1 MAAAVAAQIDD
12 SRTAKTALRWQCAA
26 RPVPLRAFG
35 LPTAG
40 VRFALVQP
48 ARAGSPGGALRA
60 PSGLLA
66 ALAFTPLR
74 GSSALRARGAP
85 PAGLPPDQ
93 RLRRGFALRFAH
105 LSGGNPA
112 GGQPPPAAPPCA
124 APRCRGF
131 ALSLTLDLW
140 TRLPARERSG
150 AGLRP
155 QITKKNLIQKSAV
168 PTVSF
173 RFAQGTFLSLAS
185 FFL

>member
-1 MAAAVAAQIDD
+1 MAAAAAAQIDD

-105 LSGGNPA
+105 WSGGNPA
-112 GGQPPPAAPPCA
+112 GGQPPPAAPRVLRHGVGALPSRLRSTSGRGCPPASGRGRGCA
-124 APRCRGF
+124 PK
-131 ALSLTLDLW
+131 S
-140 TRLPARERSG
+140 
-150 AGLRP
+150 
-155 QITKKNLIQKSAV
+155 QKK
-168 PTVSF
+168 T
-173 RFAQGTFLSLAS
+173 
-185 FFL
+185 